1 MKEYKLVLMYND
13 NETLQKIENNEYFKV
28 NESEFMSFNPQT
40 TDFAILLS
48 NNEMG
53 VDESNE

>member
-13 NETLQKIENNEYFKV
+13 NETLKKIENNEYFKV
-28 NESEFMSFNPQT
+28 KESEFMSFNPQT
-40 TDFAILLS
+40 TGFAILLS
-48 NNEMG
+48 NDEIG